1 MKTIIVALLVVFALS
16 APFTFEKDSHEE
28 SPISV
33 ITKGFFDPSVSGEAK
48 ISAFLKLA
56 NELIPLA
63 EVKAPAQEPV
73 GNRLRYGYTWCS
85 GQLGD
90 MFNFCFN
97 ANAYILIG
105 WNFGQGSVNSTN
117 NQGGAY
123 NVSFTPYVQVYG
135 GLNVTLSSY
144 PALVGYGI
152 YLQIVNTQLPTS
164 LTIGQNAICYSSLF
178 SFQPGAVYTQ
188 IGTALLQC
196 MWYVTPYQSGIC
208 STVTGPIFQ
217 QFFWPLWSGYYMTL
231 IQPGCIYFG

>member
-85 GQLGD
+85 G
-90 MFNFCFN
+90 
-97 ANAYILIG
+97 
-105 WNFGQGSVNSTN
+105 
-117 NQGGAY
+117 
-123 NVSFTPYVQVYG
+123 
-135 GLNVTLSSY
+135 
-144 PALVGYGI
+144 
-152 YLQIVNTQLPTS
+152 
-164 LTIGQNAICYSSLF
+164 
-178 SFQPGAVYTQ
+178 
-188 IGTALLQC
+188 
-196 MWYVTPYQSGIC
+196 
-208 STVTGPIFQ
+208 
-217 QFFWPLWSGYYMTL
+217 
-231 IQPGCIYFG
+231 